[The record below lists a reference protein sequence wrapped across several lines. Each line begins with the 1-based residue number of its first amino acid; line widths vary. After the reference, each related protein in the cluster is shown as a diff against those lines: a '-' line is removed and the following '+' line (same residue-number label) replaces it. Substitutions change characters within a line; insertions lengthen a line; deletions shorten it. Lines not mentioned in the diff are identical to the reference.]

1 MLYLYS
7 EKKTSRVS
15 VSNRLTESS
24 EESLRFEKQ
33 RRKKEERLEDEQFLG
48 TFKSG
53 ASVELID
60 SFRDKL

>member
-1 MLYLYS
+1 
-7 EKKTSRVS
+7 VS